1 MLTTGCVLQQW
12 QQRVSLLPS
21 VIKVCAAQDFTHQ
34 DFLMLTVSLRDKQEF
49 QTLET
54 HDLFLSHH
62 PDIPIFHS
70 ILLQGVQLPTD
81 LQLGSGT

>member
-1 MLTTGCVLQQW
+1 
-12 QQRVSLLPS
+12 
-21 VIKVCAAQDFTHQ
+21 
-34 DFLMLTVSLRDKQEF
+34 MLTVSLRDKQEF

-70 ILLQGVQLPTD
+70 ILLQGVQLPAD